1 MHQNNESG
9 SLISTDIYGCLPIE
23 ESYNYSA
30 KGYIKT
36 ENANEAKFGIRYYTE
51 RCESDVSNT
60 EYIDSPI
67 SGTLDWTI
75 NY

>member
-36 ENANEAKFGIRYYTE
+36 ENAPNVI
-51 RCESDVSNT
+51 NI
-60 EYIDSPI
+60 YI
-67 SGTLDWTI
+67 TI
-75 NY
+75 